1 MKNYDVIVIGGG
13 AAGMMAAGTAAKNG
27 KRVILLEKNPVL
39 GKKLL
44 ITGKGRCNITNYCDV
59 RELIENVPIN
69 GKFLTNAFYGF
80 SSYET
85 VTFFNEA
92 GLETKVERGNRV
104 FPASDKA
111 MDVVEVLL
119 KFIYKHKVNV
129 LHSSVVDAMQ
139 FGKIFAVK
147 LENNEVVKGEKLIIT
162 TGGKSYPS
170 TGSTGDGYNFA
181 RNFGHSVSKFKPS
194 LVPIIAK
201 RIIPLEGTSTSKGC
215 NVKDLQGLS
224 LKNTAIK
231 IVDAKGKT
239 VYEDFGE
246 MLFTHFGVS
255 GPMILSATSHIRNLD
270 GYKLVID
277 LKPALSEEKLD
288 ERLQRDFK
296 EFSNKQFKNILKNLL
311 PKKMISIIQQISGI
325 PEEKPVHQITGKER
339 KNLVTALKELTIQLN
354 KFRPISDAIITSG
367 GVDVSQINPKTME
380 SKLVSGLFFAGEI
393 LDCDAYTGGFNLQIA
408 WSTGYAAGM
417 SCC

>member
-1 MKNYDVIVIGGG
+1 MENYDVIVVGGG

-27 KRVILLEKNPVL
+27 KKVILIEKNPVL

-59 RELIENVPIN
+59 RELIENVPVN

-80 SSYET
+80 SSYDT
-85 VTFFNEA
+85 VDFFNEA

-104 FPASDKA
+104 FPTSDKA
-111 MDVVEVLL
+111 MDVVEILM
-119 KFIYKHKVNV
+119 KFIYKYKVDV
-129 LHSSVVDAMQ
+129 IHSSAVDVMQ
-139 FGKIFAVK
+139 FGKVFAVK
-147 LENNEVVKGEKLIIT
+147 LENNEVIKGEKLIIT

-170 TGSTGDGYNFA
+170 TGSTGDGYKYA
-181 RNFGHSVSKFKPS
+181 RNFGHKITKFKPS
-194 LVPIIAK
+194 LVPIISK
-201 RIIPLEGTSTSKGC
+201 SILPLEKVNTSKGC

-224 LKNTAIK
+224 LKNAAIK
-231 IVDAKGKT
+231 IVDEKGKI

-270 GYKLVID
+270 GHKLIID
-277 LKPALSEEKLD
+277 LKPALSIEKLD

-311 PKKMISIIQQISGI
+311 PKKMIPIIQKVSGI
-325 PEEKPVHQITGKER
+325 SEEKPVHQITGKER
-339 KNLVTALKELTIQLN
+339 KNLITSLKELTIQLI
-354 KFRPISDAIITSG
+354 KFRLLSDAIITSG

-380 SKLVSGLFFAGEI
+380 SKLVPGLYFAGEVI
-393 LDCDAYTGGFNLQIA
+393 DCDAYTGGFNLQIA
-408 WSTGYAAGM
+408 WSTGYAAGI
-417 SCC
+417 SC

>member
-1 MKNYDVIVIGGG
+1 MENYDVIVIGGG

-27 KRVILLEKNPVL
+27 KKVILIEKNPVL

-59 RELIENVPIN
+59 RELIENVPVN

-80 SSYET
+80 SSYDT
-85 VTFFNEA
+85 VDFFNEA

-104 FPASDKA
+104 FPTSDKA
-111 MDVVEVLL
+111 MDVVEILM
-119 KFIYKHKVNV
+119 KFIYKYKVDV
-129 LHSSVVDAMQ
+129 IHSSAVDVMQ
-139 FGKIFAVK
+139 FGKLFAVK
-147 LENNEVVKGEKLIIT
+147 LDNDDVIKAEKLIIA

-170 TGSTGDGYNFA
+170 TGSTGDGYKYA
-181 RNFGHSVSKFKPS
+181 RNFGHKITKFKPS
-194 LVPIIAK
+194 LVPIISK
-201 RIIPLEGTSTSKGC
+201 RILPLEKVNTSKGC

-224 LKNTAIK
+224 LKNAAIK
-231 IVDAKGKT
+231 IVDEKGKI

-270 GYKLVID
+270 GHKLIID
-277 LKPALSEEKLD
+277 LKPALSIEKLD

-311 PKKMISIIQQISGI
+311 PKKMIPIIQKVSGI
-325 PEEKPVHQITGKER
+325 SEEKPVHQITGKER
-339 KNLVTALKELTIQLN
+339 KNLITSLKELTIQLI
-354 KFRPISDAIITSG
+354 KFRPLSDAIITSG

-380 SKLVSGLFFAGEI
+380 SKLVPGLFFAGEV

-417 SCC
+417 SC

>member
-1 MKNYDVIVIGGG
+1 MENYDVIVIGGG

-27 KRVILLEKNPVL
+27 KRTILIEKNSVL
-39 GKKLL
+39 GKKIL
-44 ITGKGRCNITNYCDV
+44 ITGKGRCNLTNAYDV
-59 RELIENVPIN
+59 RELIDHVPVN
-69 GKFLTNAFYGF
+69 GKFVTNAFYGF
-80 SSYET
+80 SSFDS
-85 VTFFNEA
+85 VAFFNEN

-104 FPASDKA
+104 FPISDKA
-111 MDVVEVLL
+111 IDVVEVLM
-119 KFIYKHKVNV
+119 KYIYKYKVNV
-129 LHSSVVDAMQ
+129 LHSSAVDVMQ

-147 LENNEVVKGEKLIIT
+147 LENNEVIKAEKLIIT
-162 TGGKSYPS
+162 SGGKSYPS

-181 RNFGHSVSKFKPS
+181 RNFGHKTTKFKPS

-201 RIIPLEGTSTSKGC
+201 GILHLEGVTNSKGG

-231 IVDAKGKT
+231 IVDAKNKT

-270 GYKLVID
+270 GHKLVID
-277 LKPALSEEKLD
+277 LKPALTVEKLD

-311 PKKMISIIQQISGI
+311 PKKMIPIIQKLSGI
-325 PEEKPVHQITGKER
+325 PEEKPVHQITGKDR
-339 KNLVTALKELTIQLN
+339 KNLITSLKQLTIQLI

-380 SKLVSGLFFAGEI
+380 SKLVQGLFFAGEVI
-393 LDCDAYTGGFNLQIA
+393 DCDAYTGGFNLQIA

-417 SCC
+417 SC

>member
-1 MKNYDVIVIGGG
+1 MENYDVIVIGGG

-27 KRVILLEKNPVL
+27 KKVILIEKNPVL

-59 RELIENVPIN
+59 RELIENVPVN

-80 SSYET
+80 SSYDT
-85 VTFFNEA
+85 VDFFNEA

-104 FPASDKA
+104 FPTSDKA
-111 MDVVEVLL
+111 MDVVEILM
-119 KFIYKHKVNV
+119 KFIYKYKVDV
-129 LHSSVVDAMQ
+129 IHSSAVDVMQ
-139 FGKIFAVK
+139 FGKLFAVK
-147 LENNEVVKGEKLIIT
+147 LDNDDVIKAEKLIIA

-170 TGSTGDGYNFA
+170 TGSTGDGYKYA
-181 RNFGHSVSKFKPS
+181 RNFGHKITKFKPS
-194 LVPIIAK
+194 LVPIISK
-201 RIIPLEGTSTSKGC
+201 RILPLEKVNTSKGC

-224 LKNTAIK
+224 LKNAAIK
-231 IVDAKGKT
+231 IVDEKGKI

-270 GYKLVID
+270 GHKLIID
-277 LKPALSEEKLD
+277 LKPTLSIEKLD

-311 PKKMISIIQQISGI
+311 PKKMIPIIQKLSGI

-339 KNLVTALKELTIQLN
+339 KNLITSLKELTIQLI
-354 KFRPISDAIITSG
+354 KFRPLSDAIITSG
-367 GVDVSQINPKTME
+367 GVDVSEINPKTME
-380 SKLVSGLFFAGEI
+380 SKLVPGLFFAGEI
-393 LDCDAYTGGFNLQIA
+393 IDCDAYTGGFNLQIA

-417 SCC
+417 GC

>member
-1 MKNYDVIVIGGG
+1 MENYDVIVIGGG

-27 KRVILLEKNPVL
+27 KRVILIEKNPVL

-59 RELIENVPIN
+59 RELIENVPVN
-69 GKFLTNAFYGF
+69 SKFLTNTFYGF
-80 SSYET
+80 NSYDT
-85 VTFFNEA
+85 VIFFNDN

-104 FPASDKA
+104 FPTSDKA
-111 MDVVEVLL
+111 MDVVEVLM
-119 KFIYKHKVNV
+119 KYNYHNKVNV
-129 LHSSVVDAMQ
+129 IHNPVVDVMQ

-147 LENNEVVKGEKLIIT
+147 LENNEVIKADKLIIA

-170 TGSTGDGYNFA
+170 TGSTGEGYKFA
-181 RNFGHSVSKFKPS
+181 RNFGHKITKFKPS

-201 RIIPLEGTSTSKGC
+201 GIFPLKDVHNSKGS

-231 IVDAKGKT
+231 IVDTKNKT
-239 VYEDFGE
+239 VYDDFGE

-255 GPMILSATSHIRNLD
+255 GPMILSATSHIRDLD
-270 GYKLVID
+270 GHRLVID
-277 LKPALSEEKLD
+277 LKPALTVEKLD

-296 EFSNKQFKNILKNLL
+296 EFSNKQYKNILKNLL
-311 PKKMISIIQQISGI
+311 PKKMIPIIQMLSGI
-325 PEEKPVHQITGKER
+325 YEGKPVHQITSKDR
-339 KNLVTALKELTIQLN
+339 KNLITALKELTIQLI

-380 SKLVSGLFFAGEI
+380 SKLVTGLFFAGEV

-417 SCC
+417 SC

>member
-1 MKNYDVIVIGGG
+1 MESNDVIVIGGG
-13 AAGMMAAGTAAKNG
+13 AAGMMAAGIAAQNG

-59 RELIENVPIN
+59 RELTENIPVN

-80 SSYET
+80 SNFD
-85 VTFFNEA
+85 VVNFFNWN
-92 GLETKVERGNRV
+92 GLETKIERGNRV
-104 FPASDKA
+104 FPVSDKA
-111 MDVVEVLL
+111 KDVVEILV
-119 KFIYKHKVNV
+119 KFIRKNNV
-129 LHSSVVDAMQ
+129 EIIHNSAVEIMK

-147 LENNEVVKGEKLIIT
+147 LDNDEVIKAKKLIIT

-181 RNFGHSVSKFKPS
+181 RNFGHKITKFKPS

-201 RIIPLEGTSTSKGC
+201 GILPIENVPNSKGC
-215 NVKDLQGLS
+215 NVKELQGLS
-224 LKNTAIK
+224 LKNIAIK
-231 IVDAKGKT
+231 IVDAKNKT
-239 VYEDFGE
+239 VYDDFGE

-255 GPMILSATSHIRNLD
+255 GPMILSATSHIRKLD
-270 GYKLVID
+270 GHKLIID
-277 LKPALSEEKLD
+277 LKPALSAEKLD
-288 ERLQRDFK
+288 IRLQRDFK

-311 PKKMISIIQQISGI
+311 PKKMIPIIQQISGI
-325 PEEKPVHQITGKER
+325 PQEKSVHQVTAKER
-339 KNLVTALKELTIQLN
+339 KNLIIALKKLTIQLI
-354 KFRPISDAIITSG
+354 KFRSISDAIITSG

-380 SKLVSGLFFAGEI
+380 SKLVKGLFFAGEI

-408 WSTGYAAGM
+408 WSTGYVAGKN
-417 SCC
+417 C

>member
-1 MKNYDVIVIGGG
+1 MENYDVIVIGGG

-27 KRVILLEKNPVL
+27 KRVILIEKNPVL

-44 ITGKGRCNITNYCDV
+44 ITGKGRCNITNHCDV
-59 RELIENVPIN
+59 PQLIENVPVN

-80 SSYET
+80 SSYDT
-85 VTFFNEA
+85 VSFFNEA

-111 MDVVEVLL
+111 MDVVEILM

-129 LHSSVVDAMQ
+129 LHSSAAEVMQ
-139 FGKIFAVK
+139 FGKIFAIK
-147 LENNEVVKGEKLIIT
+147 LENNEVVKGEKLVIT
-162 TGGKSYPS
+162 TGGKSYPT
-170 TGSTGDGYNFA
+170 TGSTGDGYKFA
-181 RNFGHSVSKFKPS
+181 RDFGHSVSKFKPS

-201 RIIPLEGTSTSKGC
+201 RIFPVERSANSKGC

-231 IVDAKGKT
+231 IIDSKGKT

-255 GPMILSATSHIRNLD
+255 GPMILSATSHIRALD
-270 GYKLVID
+270 GHKLVID
-277 LKPALSEEKLD
+277 LKPALSEDKLD

-311 PKKMISIIQQISGI
+311 PKKMIPIIQQISGI

-339 KNLVTALKELTIQLN
+339 TNLITSLKELTIQLN

-367 GVDVSQINPKTME
+367 GVDVSQVNPKTME
-380 SKLVSGLFFAGEI
+380 SKLVPGLFFAGEL

-408 WSTGYAAGM
+408 WSTGYAAGI
-417 SCC
+417 SC

>member
-1 MKNYDVIVIGGG
+1 MENYDVIVIGGG

-59 RELIENVPIN
+59 PQLIDNVPVN
-69 GKFLTNAFYGF
+69 CKFLTNAFYRF
-80 SSYET
+80 SSYDA
-85 VTFFNEA
+85 VAFFNEA
-92 GLETKVERGNRV
+92 GLETKIERGNRV
-104 FPASDKA
+104 FPTTDKA
-111 MDVVEVLL
+111 MDVVEILM
-119 KFIYKHKVNV
+119 KFIYKYKVNV
-129 LHSSVVDAMQ
+129 LHSSAVDVMQ

-147 LENNEVVKGEKLIIT
+147 LENNEVIKGEKLIIT

-181 RNFGHSVSKFKPS
+181 RNLGHKITKFKPS

-201 RIIPLEGTSTSKGC
+201 RIFPFEGTSTSKGC

-224 LKNTAIK
+224 LKNTAI
-231 IVDAKGKT
+231 IILDANGKT

-270 GYKLVID
+270 GHKLVID

-311 PKKMISIIQQISGI
+311 PKKMIPIIQKLSGI

-339 KNLVTALKELTIQLN
+339 KNLITALKELTIQLI

-367 GVDVSQINPKTME
+367 GLDVSQINPKTME

-408 WSTGYAAGM
+408 WSTGYAAGI
-417 SCC
+417 SC

>member
-1 MKNYDVIVIGGG
+1 MENYDVIVIGGG

-27 KRVILLEKNPVL
+27 KKIILIEKNPVL

-59 RELIENVPIN
+59 PQLIENVPVN

-85 VTFFNEA
+85 VTFFNEL

-104 FPASDKA
+104 FPTSDKA
-111 MDVVEVLL
+111 KDVVEVLM
-119 KFIYKHKVNV
+119 KYIYKHKVNV
-129 LHSSVVDAMQ
+129 LHRSAVNVMQ

-147 LENNEVVKGEKLIIT
+147 LDNNDVVKGEKLIIT

-170 TGSTGDGYNFA
+170 TGSTGDGYKFA
-181 RNFGHSVSKFKPS
+181 RDFGHSVSKFKPS

-201 RIIPLEGTSTSKGC
+201 RIYPLEGTSSSKDC

-231 IVDAKGKT
+231 IIDAKENT

-270 GYKLVID
+270 GHKLIID

-311 PKKMISIIQQISGI
+311 PKKMIPIIQHISGI

-339 KNLVTALKELTIQLN
+339 KNLIHALKELTIQLI

-367 GVDVSQINPKTME
+367 GVDVNRINPKTME

-417 SCC
+417 SC

>member
-1 MKNYDVIVIGGG
+1 
-13 AAGMMAAGTAAKNG
+13 MMAAGTAAKNG
-27 KRVILLEKNPVL
+27 KKVILIEKNPVL

-59 RELIENVPIN
+59 RELIENVPVN

-80 SSYET
+80 SSYDT
-85 VTFFNEA
+85 VDFFNEA

-104 FPASDKA
+104 FPTSDKA
-111 MDVVEVLL
+111 MDVVEILM
-119 KFIYKHKVNV
+119 KFIYKYKVDV
-129 LHSSVVDAMQ
+129 IHSSAVDVMQ
-139 FGKIFAVK
+139 FGKVFAVK
-147 LENNEVVKGEKLIIT
+147 LENNEVIKGEKLIIT

-170 TGSTGDGYNFA
+170 TGSTGDGYKYA
-181 RNFGHSVSKFKPS
+181 RNFGHKITKFKPS
-194 LVPIIAK
+194 LVPIISK
-201 RIIPLEGTSTSKGC
+201 SILPLEKVNTSKGC

-224 LKNTAIK
+224 LKNAAIK
-231 IVDAKGKT
+231 IVDEKGKI

-270 GYKLVID
+270 GHKLIID
-277 LKPALSEEKLD
+277 LKPALSIEKLD

-311 PKKMISIIQQISGI
+311 PKKMIPIIQKVSGI
-325 PEEKPVHQITGKER
+325 SEEKPVHQITGKER
-339 KNLVTALKELTIQLN
+339 KNLITSLKELTIQLI
-354 KFRPISDAIITSG
+354 KFRLLSDAIITSG

-380 SKLVSGLFFAGEI
+380 SKLVPGLYFAGEVI
-393 LDCDAYTGGFNLQIA
+393 DCDAYTGGFNLQIA
-408 WSTGYAAGM
+408 WSTGYAAGI
-417 SCC
+417 SC

>member
-1 MKNYDVIVIGGG
+1 MENYDVIVVGSG
-13 AAGMMAAGTAAKNG
+13 AAGLMAAGTAAKNG
-27 KRVILLEKNPVL
+27 KRVVLIEKNPVL
-39 GKKLL
+39 GKKIL
-44 ITGKGRCNITNYCDV
+44 ITGKGRCNITNNCEV
-59 RELIENVPIN
+59 RELIEHVPVN

-80 SSYET
+80 NSFDT
-85 VTFFNEA
+85 IAFFSDA

-104 FPASDKA
+104 FPTSDKA
-111 MDVVEVLL
+111 LDVVEVLM
-119 KFIYKHKVNV
+119 KFIYKYKVNV
-129 LHSSVVDAMQ
+129 VHNPAVDIMQ
-139 FGKIFAVK
+139 FGKLFAVK
-147 LENNEVVKGEKLIIT
+147 LDNDDVLKADKLIIA

-170 TGSTGDGYNFA
+170 TGSTGDGYQFA
-181 RNFGHSVSKFKPS
+181 RNFGHKITKFNPS

-201 RIIPLEGTSTSKGC
+201 KILSLENSITSKGC

-231 IVDAKGKT
+231 IIDAKGNI

-255 GPMILSATSHIRNLD
+255 GPMILSATSHIRKLD
-270 GYKLVID
+270 DHKLIID

-296 EFSNKQFKNILKNLL
+296 EFSNKQYKNILKNLL
-311 PKKMISIIQQISGI
+311 PKKMIPIIQQISGI

-339 KNLVTALKELTIQLN
+339 RNLIHALKELTIQLI
-354 KFRPISDAIITSG
+354 KFRPISEAIITSG

-380 SKLVSGLFFAGEI
+380 SKLVPGLFFAGEVI
-393 LDCDAYTGGFNLQIA
+393 DCDAYTGGFNLQIA

-417 SCC
+417 AC

>member
-1 MKNYDVIVIGGG
+1 MENYDVIVIGGG
-13 AAGMMAAGTAAKNG
+13 AAGMMAAGTAAQNG
-27 KRVILLEKNPVL
+27 KRVILIEKNPVL

-59 RELIENVPIN
+59 PQLIENVPVN
-69 GKFLTNAFYGF
+69 GKFLTNAFYGYG
-80 SSYET
+80 SYDT
-85 VTFFNEA
+85 VAFFNDH

-104 FPASDKA
+104 FPTSDKA
-111 MDVVEVLL
+111 MDVVEILM
-119 KFIYKHKVNV
+119 KYIYKYRVNV
-129 LHSSVVDAMQ
+129 LHSSAVDIMQ

-147 LENNEVVKGEKLIIT
+147 LENDDVIKGEKLIIT
-162 TGGKSYPS
+162 TGGKSYPT
-170 TGSTGDGYNFA
+170 TGSTGDGYKFA
-181 RNFGHSVSKFKPS
+181 RDFGHSVSRFKPS

-201 RIIPLEGTSTSKGC
+201 GILKLEGSSTSKGC

-231 IVDAKGKT
+231 IADAKGKT

-255 GPMILSATSHIRNLD
+255 GPMILSATSHIRSLD
-270 GYKLVID
+270 GHKLVID
-277 LKPALSEEKLD
+277 LKPALSLEKLD

-311 PKKMISIIQQISGI
+311 PKKMIPIIQKLSGI

-339 KNLVTALKELTIQLN
+339 KNLIIALKELTISLI

-380 SKLVSGLFFAGEI
+380 SKLVKGLFFAGEI

-408 WSTGYAAGM
+408 WSTGYAAGL
-417 SCC
+417 SC

>member
-13 AAGMMAAGTAAKNG
+13 AAGMMAAGTVAKNG
-27 KRVILLEKNPVL
+27 KKVILIEKNPVL

-59 RELIENVPIN
+59 PRLIENVPVN

-80 SSYET
+80 SSYDT
-85 VTFFNEA
+85 VAFFNEL
-92 GLETKVERGNRV
+92 GLETKIERGNRV

-111 MDVVEVLL
+111 KDVVEVLL
-119 KFIYKHKVNV
+119 KYIYKHTVNV
-129 LHSSVVDAMQ
+129 LHCPVVNVMQ

-147 LENNEVVKGEKLIIT
+147 LDNNEVIKGEKIIIT

-170 TGSTGDGYNFA
+170 TGSTGDGYKFA
-181 RNFGHSVSKFKPS
+181 RNFGHKVSRFKPS

-201 RIIPLEGTSTSKGC
+201 RIYPLDGTNTSKGC

-231 IVDAKGKT
+231 IIDAKEKI

-270 GYKLVID
+270 GHKLVID

-311 PKKMISIIQQISGI
+311 PKKMIPVIQKLSGI
-325 PEEKPVHQITGKER
+325 PEEKPVHQITGSER
-339 KNLVTALKELTIQLN
+339 NNLIHSLKELTIQLI

-367 GVDVSQINPKTME
+367 GVDVSRINPKTME
-380 SKLVSGLFFAGEI
+380 SKLVPGLFFAGEI

-408 WSTGYAAGM
+408 WSTGFAAGM
-417 SCC
+417 SC

>member
-1 MKNYDVIVIGGG
+1 MENYDVIVIGGG

-27 KRVILLEKNPVL
+27 KRVILIEKNPVL

-59 RELIENVPIN
+59 SQLIENVPVN

-80 SSYET
+80 SSYDT

-104 FPASDKA
+104 FPKSDKA
-111 MDVVEVLL
+111 MDVVEVLM
-119 KFIYKHKVNV
+119 KYVYKHKVNV
-129 LHSSVVDAMQ
+129 LHSSVLEVMQ

-147 LENNEVVKGEKLIIT
+147 LENNEVIKGEKLIIT
-162 TGGKSYPS
+162 TGGKSYPT

-181 RNFGHSVSKFKPS
+181 RNFGHLVSKFKPS

-201 RIIPLEGTSTSKGC
+201 CILKLEGVANSKGS
-215 NVKDLQGLS
+215 NVKELQGLS

-231 IVDAKGKT
+231 IVDAKDKT

-255 GPMILSATSHIRNLD
+255 GPMILSATSHIRNLN
-270 GYKLVID
+270 GHKLVID

-311 PKKMISIIQQISGI
+311 PKKMIPIIQQISGI
-325 PEEKPVHQITGKER
+325 SEEKPVHQITGNER
-339 KNLVTALKELTIQLN
+339 KNLIISLKELTIQLN
-354 KFRPISDAIITSG
+354 KFRPIADAIITSG

-380 SKLVSGLFFAGEI
+380 SKLVPGLFFAGEI

-417 SCC
+417 SC

>member
-1 MKNYDVIVIGGG
+1 MENYDVIVIGGG

-27 KRVILLEKNPVL
+27 KRVILVEKNPVL

-59 RELIENVPIN
+59 RELIENVPVN
-69 GKFLTNAFYGF
+69 GKFLTNTFYGF
-80 SSYET
+80 NSYDA
-85 VTFFNEA
+85 VAFFNDN

-104 FPASDKA
+104 FPTTDKA
-111 MDVVEVLL
+111 MDVVEVLM
-119 KFIYKHKVNV
+119 KFIYKYKVNV
-129 LHSSVVDAMQ
+129 LHSSATDVMQ

-147 LENNEVVKGEKLIIT
+147 LENNEVIKAGKLIIA

-170 TGSTGDGYNFA
+170 TGSTGEGYKFA
-181 RNFGHSVSKFKPS
+181 RNFGHKITKFKPS

-201 RIIPLEGTSTSKGC
+201 GIFPLKDVHNSKGS

-255 GPMILSATSHIRNLD
+255 GPMILSATSHIRDLD
-270 GYKLVID
+270 GHRLVID
-277 LKPALSEEKLD
+277 LKPALTIEKLD

-311 PKKMISIIQQISGI
+311 PKKMIPIIQQLSGI
-325 PEEKPVHQITGKER
+325 YEDKPVHQITGKER
-339 KNLVTALKELTIQLN
+339 KNLITALKELTIQLI

-380 SKLVSGLFFAGEI
+380 SKLVPGLYFAGEV

-408 WSTGYAAGM
+408 WSTGYAAGN
-417 SCC
+417 SC

>member
-1 MKNYDVIVIGGG
+1 MENYDVIVIGGG

-59 RELIENVPIN
+59 RELIENVPVN

-80 SSYET
+80 SSYDA
-85 VTFFNEA
+85 VAFFNEA
-92 GLETKVERGNRV
+92 GLETKTERGNRV
-104 FPASDKA
+104 FPTSDKA
-111 MDVVEVLL
+111 KDVVEVLM
-119 KFIYKHKVNV
+119 KFIYKYKVNV
-129 LHSSVVDAMQ
+129 LHSSAADVML

-147 LENNEVVKGEKLIIT
+147 LNNNEVVKGEKMIIT
-162 TGGKSYPS
+162 TGGKSYPT
-170 TGSTGDGYNFA
+170 TGSTGEGYHFA
-181 RNFGHSVSKFKPS
+181 RNFGHKITKFKPS
-194 LVPIIAK
+194 LVPIVAK
-201 RIIPLEGTSTSKGC
+201 SIFPIEKVQSSKGC
-215 NVKDLQGLS
+215 NIKDLQGLS

-231 IVDAKGKT
+231 IVDVNGKT

-270 GYKLVID
+270 GHKLVID
-277 LKPALSEEKLD
+277 LKPALSIEKLD

-296 EFSNKQFKNILKNLL
+296 EFSNKQYKNILKNLL
-311 PKKMISIIQQISGI
+311 PKKMIPIIQQISGI
-325 PEEKPVHQITGKER
+325 YEDKPVHQITGKER
-339 KNLVTALKELTIQLN
+339 KNLITALKELTIQLI

-367 GVDVSQINPKTME
+367 GVNVSQINPKTME
-380 SKLVSGLFFAGEI
+380 SKLVPGLFFAGEL

-408 WSTGYAAGM
+408 WSTGYAAGI
-417 SCC
+417 SC

>member
-1 MKNYDVIVIGGG
+1 MENYDVIVVGGG

-27 KRVILLEKNPVL
+27 KRVVLIEKNPVL

-59 RELIENVPIN
+59 RELLENVPVN
-69 GKFLTNAFYGF
+69 SKFLTNTFYGF
-80 SSYET
+80 NSYDT
-85 VTFFNEA
+85 VSFFNEN
-92 GLETKVERGNRV
+92 GLETKIERGNRV
-104 FPASDKA
+104 FPTSDKA
-111 MDVVEVLL
+111 MDVVEVLM

-129 LHSSVVDAMQ
+129 LHNSAVNAMQ
-139 FGKIFAVK
+139 FGTIFAVK
-147 LENNEVVKGEKLIIT
+147 LDDKVVVKGEKLIIT

-170 TGSTGDGYNFA
+170 TGSTGDGYDFA
-181 RNFGHSVSKFKPS
+181 RNFGHKITQFKPS
-194 LVPIIAK
+194 LVPISAK
-201 RIIPLEGTSTSKGC
+201 RILALDGVESSKGC
-215 NVKDLQGLS
+215 NLIDLQGLS
-224 LKNTAIK
+224 LKNTTIK
-231 IVDAKGKT
+231 ILDKKSET
-239 VYEDFGE
+239 VHEDFGE

-270 GYKLVID
+270 GHKLIID
-277 LKPALSEEKLD
+277 LKPALSVEKLD

-311 PKKMISIIQQISGI
+311 PKKMIPIIQKLSGI

-339 KNLVTALKELTIQLN
+339 KNIIQALKELTIQLI
-354 KFRPISDAIITSG
+354 KFRPLSDAIITSG

-380 SKLVSGLFFAGEI
+380 SKLVPELFFAGEVI
-393 LDCDAYTGGFNLQIA
+393 DCDAYTGGFNLQIA

-417 SCC
+417 SC